1 MDPLPQ
7 VSAVAKPDWLGVKR
21 SEVDALRKE
30 ETAAREA
37 VMEAK
42 GELEGVKK
50 ELNDRKSDLEKVSSP
65 SLKRVASPEMP
76 VHARL
81 LISKN
86 LKR

>member
-7 VSAVAKPDWLGVKR
+7 VSAVAKPDWLDVKR

-37 VMEAK
+37 IMEAK
-42 GELEGVKK
+42 GELDGVKK

-65 SLKRVASPEMP
+65 SLKRIASPEMP

-81 LISKN
+81 LISKYI
-86 LKR
+86 KR